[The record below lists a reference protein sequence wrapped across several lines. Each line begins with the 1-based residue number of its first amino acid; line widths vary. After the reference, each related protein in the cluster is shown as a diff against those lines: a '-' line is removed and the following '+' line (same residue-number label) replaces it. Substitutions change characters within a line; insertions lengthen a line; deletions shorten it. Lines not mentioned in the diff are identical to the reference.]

1 MENRRAA
8 SNRSPL
14 RVSRE
19 LSHRSVSILRRQ
31 FPTEGGEAEG
41 EGGEREKDER
51 RGGMIG
57 EKKTADASV
66 RRFNAK
72 VSCHKDLPAAYFP
85 ARVRTFSISVER
97 FFVPLSFP
105 RGK

>member
-31 FPTEGGEAEG
+31 FPTGGG
-41 EGGEREKDER
+41 KREKDER
-51 RGGMIG
+51 RGGMID
-57 EKKTADASV
+57 EKKAADASV

-85 ARVRTFSISVER
+85 GRVRTFSISVER
-97 FFVPLSFP
+97 SFVPLSFP